1 MAEKQGQR
9 PLVVTIGNKE
19 LMLRRRYEALSIGN
33 DILVAVWF
41 IVGSILFFS
50 PETTEVGTWFFLMG
64 SIELLI
70 RPAIRLSRNVHVGR
84 VRAADVHAPGAEVQE
99 F

>member
-1 MAEKQGQR
+1 MAEKQGPR

-19 LMLRRRYEALSIGN
+19 LMLRRRYEVLSISN

-41 IVGSILFFS
+41 VVGSILFFS
-50 PETTEVGTWFFLMG
+50 PETTEAGTWFFLLG

-70 RPAIRLSRNVHVGR
+70 RPAIRLSRNVHMGR
-84 VRAADVHAPGAEVQE
+84 VRSADLHAPGAEVQE